1 MVTKVIYTF
10 DLARACY
17 FPAHIAFF
25 NFIKPMIEG
34 RLQAKTP
41 VVSPFISFSNRTH
54 IRRNGA
60 VTLFLTEADVED
72 KDRR

>member
-1 MVTKVIYTF
+1 MVMKVMCNF
-10 DLARACY
+10 DLPSTCY

-25 NFIKPMIEG
+25 NFIKLMIEG

-41 VVSPFISFSNRTH
+41 VFSPFISVTGH
-54 IRRNGA
+54 IRGNGA
-60 VTLFLTEADVED
+60 VTLFLIEADVED